1 MTSTSEANPAQYDSI
16 VVGSGL
22 GGLSAAAYLAA
33 AGKRVLVL
41 EQYSALGGS
50 SHVFRRQG
58 RWEFD
63 CGVHYLGEC
72 GPDGIVTT
80 IMRGL
85 ALDDRLN
92 WLPMD
97 QDGFDR
103 IIGPGFEFAV
113 PVGWDAYLASLLD
126 AFPTER
132 AAVYR
137 YHSVVRRLG
146 ESAGRSSV
154 SSHAAMGR
162 ALARS
167 GRAALFAA
175 MPFAAFLTICGFSPR
190 SILALSVQCGAL
202 ASTPLGLPTAAMAG
216 FLQDYVGSGS
226 FYPQGGGQMLAA
238 GFAEVITSHGGA
250 IRTNARVR
258 SITVADRQVTGVR
271 LADGETIAAPA
282 VVSDADI
289 IKTFT
294 ELVGLE
300 HLPIAHRARIKSW
313 TMSRPLINGFFGIE
327 FDTATAPNSN
337 YFAIPTWDD
346 AKSLLSLTRMSR
358 QLIDGSGFSTGTDWA
373 RQMAAR
379 QPMFVQSS
387 SRRDPGNRRAAPAGR
402 STVEVQ
408 TITPY
413 KPELWGFDGYDLA
426 TGEYR
431 TSPAYHEVKKIVLE
445 GMAERMEQAFPGS
458 SATVEIA
465 ELGSPA
471 TQTRFVG
478 NTGGAPFGLKVSV
491 DQFGST
497 RPGSSTAIGGL
508 FLAGTSTRWGPG
520 TVGAMLSGVHAAAG
534 VTGRDLVTEIR
545 SGAVIA
551 DPSALSPWPA
561 DFDPLATTR
570 GIDPQADRG
579 RRR

>member
-1 MTSTSEANPAQYDSI
+1 MMSPSKSTPAQYDSI
-16 VVGSGL
+16 VIGSGL

-50 SHVFRRQG
+50 SHVFRRRG

-63 CGVHYLGEC
+63 CGVHYLAEC
-72 GPDGIVTT
+72 GPDGIVST

-97 QDGFDR
+97 QSGFDR
-103 IIGPGFEFAV
+103 IIGPDFELAV
-113 PVGWDAYLASLLD
+113 PVGWDAYLSSLLE

-132 AAVYR
+132 AAVQR
-137 YHSVVRRLG
+137 YHSVMRRLG
-146 ESAGRSSV
+146 EIANRSTV
-154 SSHAAMGR
+154 SSHAAAGR

-175 MPFAAFLTICGFSPR
+175 MPFAVFLTTCGFSPR

-202 ASTPLGLPTAAMAG
+202 ASTPLEIPTVAMAG

-226 FYPQGGGQMLAA
+226 FYPEGGGQMLAA
-238 GFAEVITSHGGA
+238 GFAEVITSHGGE
-250 IRTNARVR
+250 IRTNARV
-258 SITVADRQVTGVR
+258 SAITLAGRTVTGVR
-271 LADGETIAAPA
+271 LRDGETILAPT

-300 HLPIAHRARIKSW
+300 NLPLAQRARVKSW
-313 TMSRPLINGFFGIE
+313 SMSRPLINGFFGIE
-327 FDTATAPNSN
+327 FDTGVQPNSN
-337 YFAIPTWDD
+337 YFAIPTWAD
-346 AKSLLSLTRMSR
+346 ATSLWSLVRMSR
-358 QLIDGSGFSTGTDWA
+358 QLIDGSRFAGNGTEWA

-387 SRRDPGNRRAAPAGR
+387 SRRDPGNRRAAPTAN

-408 TITPY
+408 TITPFD
-413 KPELWGFDGYDLA
+413 PRLWGFDGYDLT
-426 TGEYR
+426 TGDYR
-431 TSPAYHEVKKIVLE
+431 ASSTYQQVKTIVLD

-458 SATVEIA
+458 SAHIKLA

-478 NTGGAPFGLKVSV
+478 NSGGAPFGLKVSI
-491 DQFGST
+491 DQFASL
-497 RPGSSTAIGGL
+497 RPGSSTSIGGL

-520 TVGAMLSGVHAAAG
+520 TVGAMLSGVHAAAA
-534 VTGRDLVTEIR
+534 VTERDLVTEIN

-551 DPSALSPWPA
+551 DPAALSVWSD
-561 DFDPLATTR
+561 DFDPLSTTR
-570 GIDPQADRG
+570 GMSAVAGQEP
-579 RRR
+579 